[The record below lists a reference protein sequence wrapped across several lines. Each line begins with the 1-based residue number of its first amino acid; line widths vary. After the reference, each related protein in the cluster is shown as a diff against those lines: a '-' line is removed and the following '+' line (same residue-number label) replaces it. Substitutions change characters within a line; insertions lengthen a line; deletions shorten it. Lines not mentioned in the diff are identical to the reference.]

1 MDQQPIPRMNLL
13 ACLAQ
18 RDQETN
24 LYQAHCLNF
33 DLVESG
39 ETWEEA
45 WANLERVL
53 KYHIEYCCMHN
64 REGLAVTARTA
75 EWDQFIKAFQKDPKS
90 VVVKSIEIE
99 LGSPLPQREIPIW
112 IQGVNLVACNAS
124 FSATNQG
131 QTVPF

>member
-1 MDQQPIPRMNLL
+1 
-13 ACLAQ
+13 
-18 RDQETN
+18 
-24 LYQAHCLNF
+24 
-33 DLVESG
+33 
-39 ETWEEA
+39 
-45 WANLERVL
+45 
-53 KYHIEYCCMHN
+53 MHN